1 LKRVVCKTG
10 LWAALLCF
18 FVAAAM
24 VGADEVI
31 LKKGDVL
38 QGRITKATESSITIV
53 HDVFGEL
60 EVPKDQIAS
69 ITVLHDVLGEITID
83 AEGIA
88 SFGLGEAES
97 EPVTEKESAANE
109 KPTMSTEA
117 AQRVESEEQ
126 EPNVAAPVKEQ
137 KGVWFEPEFERLNT
151 LAARLKKTG
160 WSAAID
166 LSLDTTTG
174 NTDEETTRIGAHLKR
189 TLRRERLGIDTSYYH
204 KTSDGDVSDNKLTV
218 GAVHDWLNPGSRW
231 FFFAL
236 GRFDYDEFESWQKR
250 ANAQVGPGYNLI
262 GTDDMSLNL
271 RAGAGAR
278 KEWGSQNNSV
288 KFEGLAGF
296 DFVWKMTDRQSFD
309 ATFYYYPVI
318 TDFNDYRTRTALN
331 WRYLLSKE
339 VNVSLLLG
347 VLNEFQSVVDP
358 GLDDTDTRVF
368 LGIQMGFE

>member
-1 LKRVVCKTG
+1 LKRVVCKTV
-10 LWAALLCF
+10 LWPALLCF

-24 VGADEVI
+24 VGADEVT

-38 QGRITKATESSITIV
+38 LGRLTKATESSITIV

-60 EVPKDQIAS
+60 EVPKDQIAG
-69 ITVLHDVLGEITID
+69 IIVVHDVLGQIKVGEE
-83 AEGIA
+83 AIA
-88 SFGLGEAES
+88 SFGLDEATGEAAAHKKPSTKEKPATKVEAAQIAES
-97 EPVTEKESAANE
+97 EK
-109 KPTMSTEA
+109 
-117 AQRVESEEQ
+117 Q
-126 EPNVAAPVKEQ
+126 EPNAAAPVKEQ
-137 KGVWFEPEFERLNT
+137 KGVWFEPEFEKLNT
-151 LAARLKKTG
+151 LAARLKKMG

-166 LSLDTTTG
+166 FSLDTTTG
-174 NTDEETTRIGAHLKR
+174 NTDEETTRLGVHLKR
-189 TLRRERLGIDTSYYH
+189 TLRRERLGIDASYYH
-204 KTSDGDVSDNKLTV
+204 KTSEGDVSDNKLTV